1 MKSHIKCVCVCA
13 GHVFLLCLCLRVCP
27 LWRPSAL
34 FPRHE
39 ESFRGAHTCRPHTTR
54 TQTQCFC
61 KDNGLAGMLPRSM
74 HVIHIAVP
82 PAVMNTPTRHDAMA
96 ENSGG
101 VYGHFSPS
109 RAHPFVGS
117 AAAATTKKN
126 HFPRAGGKLVTFL
139 SHALPCT
146 GWGGGSMVPKVHI
159 WIYLPHL

>member
-1 MKSHIKCVCVCA
+1 MCVCRTCFFVVSLSPCVPSVA
-13 GHVFLLCLCLRVCP
+13 SFSFIPTPRGVFSRGTYMSTAHDSNSNSVLLQGQ
-27 LWRPSAL
+27 W
-34 FPRHE
+34 
-39 ESFRGAHTCRPHTTR
+39 
-54 TQTQCFC
+54 
-61 KDNGLAGMLPRSM
+61 DNGGMLPRSM
-74 HVIHIAVP
+74 HVIRPIAVP